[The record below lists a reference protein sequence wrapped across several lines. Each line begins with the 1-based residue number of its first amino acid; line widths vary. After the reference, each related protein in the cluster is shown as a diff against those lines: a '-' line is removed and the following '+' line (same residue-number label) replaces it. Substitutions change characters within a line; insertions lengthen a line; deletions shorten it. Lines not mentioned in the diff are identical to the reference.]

1 MNEPG
6 VFLSDETPKPD
17 IYHHPMKTFPLDA
30 RHAGDGSPGT
40 HARYHNVY
48 GMQMARATFEGLKKL
63 RPDERPFVLTRAG
76 YAGVQR
82 YSAVW
87 TGDNVA
93 TWDHLRL
100 SLTMLMNMS
109 VSGVP
114 FVGADVGGFSGNPSP
129 ELYTRWLQAARAHAA
144 PALPLRDGSNPH
156 EPYSFPKSTPTSTAP
171 RSSCDTVYS
180 RRFRRSS
187 ASTRS
192 RARPSCARSGSNTPT
207 TRART

>member
-1 MNEPG
+1 MCCKHVFTFFFFNDTATTEIYTLSLHDALPIFYQKNLDEGVAGFWNDMNEPG

-17 IYHHPMKTFPLDA
+17 IYHHPMKTFPLTA

-63 RPDERPFVLTRAG
+63 RPGERPFVLTRAG

-82 YSAVW
+82 FSAVW

-100 SLTMLMNMS
+100 SLSML
-109 VSGVP
+109 
-114 FVGADVGGFSGNPSP
+114 
-129 ELYTRWLQAARAHAA
+129 
-144 PALPLRDGSNPH
+144 
-156 EPYSFPKSTPTSTAP
+156 
-171 RSSCDTVYS
+171 
-180 RRFRRSS
+180 
-187 ASTRS
+187 
-192 RARPSCARSGSNTPT
+192 
-207 TRART
+207 